1 MTGTSP
7 KQPSVV
13 DDFKIEKK
21 GTKPSVVT
29 AEDISEENTA
39 AEEEEEWLEH
49 DHRECDRIRT
59 EARNRGIFGRLSYPC
74 REVKQLPPPPPPCM
88 AMEEDLL
95 DLDHPTSIP
104 FQPPLP
110 LSDFTSFSINPFPR
124 SVEADGTDCFAGCGS
139 NTSAIGGS
147 FK

>member
-1 MTGTSP
+1 MVYLGDCLT
-7 KQPSVV
+7 
-13 DDFKIEKK
+13 
-21 GTKPSVVT
+21 
-29 AEDISEENTA
+29 
-39 AEEEEEWLEH
+39 
-49 DHRECDRIRT
+49 
-59 EARNRGIFGRLSYPC
+59 C

-95 DLDHPTSIP
+95 DLDLPTSFP
-104 FQPPLP
+104 FQPLPLP
-110 LSDFTSFSINPFPR
+110 LSDFTSFSFDPFPR